1 MVTAEGAD
9 RITGHSDDED
19 YASAIM
25 TGSDLLSLTAE
36 VDVNNLPSFPSF
48 PRATYARYISTEYKN
63 YFPWIDH
70 IRKMKD

>member
-19 YASAIM
+19 YASGIM

-36 VDVNNLPSFPSF
+36 VDVNNLPSFL
-48 PRATYARYISTEYKN
+48 RATYARYISTEYKN